1 VLDWLEE
8 RKNEREKE
16 RDVPAR
22 ERKRKPNRRG
32 IEGEEGGMD
41 FPKDL
46 CAISENC
53 RDLFV
58 KQIFPIDLKP

>member
-1 VLDWLEE
+1 LEE

-32 IEGEEGGMD
+32 TEGEEGGMD
-41 FPKDL
+41 FSKDL

-58 KQIFPIDLKP
+58 KKIFPIDLKP